1 MLWLLQKMDVKYFEN
16 GFFRLNDAIKCVKS
30 RFYPFFGSKKCYKNS
45 LYLGIGGN
53 VGNVKQNFDKIFRIL
68 SNDKR
73 FHVVETSPIVLNRAF
88 GYKNQPNFLNAVVL
102 IQTNLPSRAVL
113 KNTLRIEQK
122 FGRKR
127 SFKNAPRTIDIDILF
142 SNVKNRNDKF
152 LTLPHI
158 GINERISVILPF
170 GLMR

>member
-1 MLWLLQKMDVKYFEN
+1 MDVKYCKN
-16 GFFRLNDAIKCVKS
+16 GFFMLKDAMKFVKS
-30 RFYPFFGSKKCYKNS
+30 RFYPFFSDTKCFKNS
-45 LYLGIGGN
+45 LYLGLGGN

-73 FHVVETSPIVLNRAF
+73 FHIVETSPIVLNRAF
-88 GYKNQPNFLNAVVL
+88 GYTNQAPFLNAVVL
-102 IQTNLPSRAVL
+102 IQTNLNLRCVL
-113 KNTLRIEQK
+113 KNTLRIERK

-142 SNVKNRNDKF
+142 ANAKNRNDKF

-170 GLMR
+170 GLMRRRKFGY